1 VLEELDLVLI
11 GTLNTETG
19 ARGFL
24 ITGDPAYL
32 EPYNSGKEETL
43 SHLRRVKELTADNPT
58 QQVNIDKNAIDS
70 RNCVF
75 QALATIIQ
83 QRQANE
89 LTTAEMTE
97 AIVASKGKELQDK
110 HSKID

>member
-58 QQVNIDKNAIDS
+58 QQVNIDKMQSIVEL
-70 RNCVF
+70 RV

-89 LTTAEMTE
+89 LTT
-97 AIVASKGKELQDK
+97 QR
-110 HSKID
+110 